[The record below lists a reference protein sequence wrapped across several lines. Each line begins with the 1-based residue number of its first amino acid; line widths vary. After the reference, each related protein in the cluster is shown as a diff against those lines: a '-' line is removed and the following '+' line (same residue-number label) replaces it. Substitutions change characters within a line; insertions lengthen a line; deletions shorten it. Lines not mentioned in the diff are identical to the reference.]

1 MATSKIQKVNF
12 LPATV
17 NYCTKY
23 SKTDFGKYI
32 TTYECVLADVVG
44 DFEKANMRRQQKNKR
59 EWKIDSWMII
69 QSFKPNEV
77 TADVAHEI
85 GVKFAQQYLGNE
97 HQFIVTSH
105 IDKDHIHNHIV
116 FNATN
121 YKTLK
126 SFNSKKKHIIDDLRI
141 LNDEL
146 CKEYGLSVID
156 NPKQKGISQK
166 EYYARKYD
174 RSYKAKLEKI
184 IDNAIM
190 NSDTWEDFLEL
201 MERNC
206 NVKYGQHIAF
216 KQVGQEKF
224 TRAKSLGI
232 DYSEQSLKYRIFH
245 KEFEMERPP
254 RFKFLIDK
262 SQSKFQ
268 EKENRGLQ
276 HWATLQ
282 NIDTLAKLA
291 NDLQSI
297 QLSKDELLKKVSE
310 LKTRM
315 DANGKSI
322 DKIDNEIFELSNLL
336 EAQEIY
342 KNSFPLI
349 NGLKSSKN
357 KAEYKRTHY
366 AAFKEYDRVKALLNK
381 YKNADGKLPSVTSIN
396 DKIEELK
403 VERSVLYLD
412 YQTLKS
418 EFSQL
423 QYSSAMLEKMEK
435 EKRISI

>member
-1 MATSKIQKVNF
+1 MATTKIQKVNF
-12 LPATV
+12 LDACVT
-17 NYCTKY
+17 YCTKF
-23 SKTDFGKYI
+23 SKTDYGRLI
-32 TTYECVLADVVG
+32 STSECNLAYVSR
-44 DFEKANMRRQQKNKR
+44 DFENINAARRKVKKR
-59 EWKIDSWMII
+59 VWEVESWMII

-77 TADVAHEI
+77 TPDMAHEI
-85 GVKFAQQYLGNE
+85 GVKFAQQYLGND
-97 HQFIVTSH
+97 HQYIVTTH
-105 IDKDHIHNHIV
+105 IDKDHIHNHVV

-121 YKTLK
+121 HKTLK
-126 SFNSKKKHIIDDLRI
+126 SFDSRKKHIHDDLRN
-141 LNDEL
+141 LNDAL
-146 CKEYGLSVID
+146 CNEYGLSVIK

-190 NSDTWEDFLEL
+190 NSDSWEDFLEL

-206 NVKYGQHIAF
+206 NVKYGQYIAF

-224 TRAKSLGI
+224 TRAKALGI
-232 DYSEQSLKYRIFH
+232 DYNEQSLKYRILH

-254 RFKFLIDK
+254 RFTFLIDK
-262 SQSKFQ
+262 SQSNFQ
-268 EKENRGLQ
+268 GKENGGLQ
-276 HWATLQ
+276 YWATMQ
-282 NIDTLAKLA
+282 NINTLANLA

-297 QLSKDELLKKVSE
+297 QLSKDEILKKVTD
-310 LKTRM
+310 LKSQI
-315 DANGKSI
+315 DNNGKDI
-322 DKIDNEIFELSNLL
+322 DRLDNEIFELSNLL

-349 NGLKSSKN
+349 NGLKQSKN

-366 AAFKEYDRVKALLNK
+366 AEFKEYDRVKALINK
-381 YKNADGKLPSVTSIN
+381 HKNEDGKLPNINSIN
-396 DKIEELK
+396 DKIEVLK

-412 YQTLKS
+412 YQNLKT

>member
-1 MATSKIQKVNF
+1 MATTKIQKVNF
-12 LPATV
+12 LAACVT
-17 NYCTKY
+17 YCTKF
-23 SKTDFGKYI
+23 SKTDYGKYI
-32 TTYECVLADVVG
+32 STHECDLAFVTR
-44 DFEKANMRRQQKNKR
+44 DFENINAARRKTNKR
-59 EWKIDSWMII
+59 NWEVESWMII

-77 TADVAHEI
+77 TPDVAHEI
-85 GVKFAQQYLGNE
+85 GLKFAQQYLDNE
-97 HQFIVTSH
+97 HQYIVTTH
-105 IDKDHIHNHIV
+105 VDKDHIHNHVV

-121 YKTLK
+121 HKTLK
-126 SFNSKKKHIIDDLRI
+126 SFDSKKKHIIDDLRN
-141 LNDEL
+141 LNDVL
-146 CKEYGLSVID
+146 CKEYGLSVIE

-190 NSDTWEDFLEL
+190 NSDSWEDFLEL

-232 DYSEQSLKYRIFH
+232 DYSEQSLKYRIYH

-262 SQSKFQ
+262 SQANFQ
-268 EKENRGLQ
+268 GKENRGL
-276 HWATLQ
+276 HRWATLQ

-297 QLSKDELLKKVSE
+297 QLSKDVLLKKVSE

-315 DANGKSI
+315 DTNGKSI

-366 AAFKEYDRVKALLNK
+366 AAFKEYDRVKTLLNK

-423 QYSSAMLEKMEK
+423 QYSSAMLEKLEK